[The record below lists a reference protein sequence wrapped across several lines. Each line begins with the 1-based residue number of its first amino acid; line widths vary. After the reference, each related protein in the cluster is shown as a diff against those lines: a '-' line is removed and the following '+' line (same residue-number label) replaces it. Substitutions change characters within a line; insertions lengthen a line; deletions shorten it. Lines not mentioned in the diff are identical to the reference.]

1 MTREDA
7 LELIERIPY
16 ITLLNAPSSK
26 GRIDLY
32 KRALSKKDPFEWLK
46 VAKSCRFRKSGGA
59 GKIEAALESEYAKR
73 ANDKLNT
80 LFAKALE
87 IKEEEVEEFID
98 KHLRETT

>member
-46 VAKSCRFRKSGGA
+46 VAKSRRFRKGGGA
-59 GKIEAALESEYAKR
+59 GRIEVALEAEYA
-73 ANDKLNT
+73 
-80 LFAKALE
+80 
-87 IKEEEVEEFID
+87 I
-98 KHLRETT
+98 REARQRTV